1 MQEQT
6 QILNHA
12 ANQLSNILS
21 MMSGSLKYIETTH
34 PEVRCYKYWFD
45 ICSDAAHMQEII
57 HNLTGYSQSDTLI
70 LERTDL
76 QKLLRGSCLSCMPLT
91 EGTQKKL
98 TFTSRTNGP
107 CLMLDSCKIREVFI
121 NLIKNALEAIKDDGW
136 VHVTL
141 SRDSSKAIIQI
152 EDNGCGIAPEQLL
165 TIFNPFVS
173 YKQGGTGLG
182 LSIVKR
188 ILDAHH
194 AGISVSSSLYSGTT
208 FTLSF
213 YSNT

>member
-1 MQEQT
+1 MQQT
-6 QILNHA
+6 YLLDHA
-12 ANQLSNILS
+12 THQLSNILT

-45 ICSDAAHMQEII
+45 VCNDTVHMQEII
-57 HNLTGYSQSDTLI
+57 RSLTGYNQSTNLI

-76 QKLLRGSCLSCMPLT
+76 QKLLRGSCLACMPLT

-121 NLIKNALEAIKDDGW
+121 NLIKNALEAIQDDGW
-136 VHVTL
+136 VHITL
-141 SRDSSKAIIQI
+141 FRSSSKAIIQI
-152 EDNGCGIAPEQLL
+152 QDNGCGIAPEHLM
-165 TIFNPFVS
+165 TIFEPFIS
-173 YKQGGTGLG
+173 YKDGGTGLG

-188 ILDAHH
+188 ILDAHQTS
-194 AGISVSSSLYSGTT
+194 ISISSLPKNGTT
-208 FTLSF
+208 VTLSF
-213 YSNT
+213 PAPV